1 MLIFVRNSINNYCN
15 WSFLKMVNNGGG
27 EGGEIL
33 FINMFLLKGYK
44 IIFFIVYNILVFE
57 NW

>member
-1 MLIFVRNSINNYCN
+1 
-15 WSFLKMVNNGGG
+15 MVGG

-33 FINMFLLKGYK
+33 FINIFLLKGYK